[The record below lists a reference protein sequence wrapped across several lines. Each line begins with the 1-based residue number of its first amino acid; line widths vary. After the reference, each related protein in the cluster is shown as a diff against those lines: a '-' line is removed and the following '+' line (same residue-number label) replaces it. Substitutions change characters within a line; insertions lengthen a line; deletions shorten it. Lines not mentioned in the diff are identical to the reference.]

1 MDDFRT
7 WHWLE
12 TVIELGGLKPASER
26 LYRTPSTIS
35 HAIKQLER
43 RIGVTLVETRA
54 RRIRLTEAGAILL
67 EHMRPLIRELEGVQ
81 GVIDQFR
88 ATGASVLRLAVDQ
101 VFPHDLLIQAMERF
115 SLEYPHTRIELFE
128 TVLGGGPALFRDGDV
143 GIYLG
148 LEPVG
153 DHTGVQLG
161 RIRFVPCAGPK
172 HPLVEQ
178 LDSKPPGERLAD
190 GQLRQHRQI
199 VLRDSHPERGAN
211 AGWLGAAQRITVD
224 HMHTAVELMRSGL
237 GFGWLPEHQ
246 VRDEPDLRVLPVD
259 DGLCPEAAVRV
270 YRQRELQASPAHQ
283 CMMEAFVESCRDD

>member
-12 TVIELGGLKPASER
+12 TVIEQGGLKPASER

-54 RRIRLTEAGAILL
+54 RRIRLTEAGSILL

-81 GVIDQFR
+81 GVIYQFR
-88 ATGASVLRLAVDQ
+88 ATGASVIRLAVDQ
-101 VFPHDLLIQAMERF
+101 VYPHDRLIEAMARF
-115 SLEYPHTRIELFE
+115 SEDYPHTRIELFE
-128 TVLGGGPALFRDGDV
+128 TVLGGGPAMFRDGEV

-153 DHTGVQLG
+153 DHTGVQVG
-161 RIRFVPCAGPK
+161 RVRFVPCAGPE

-178 LDSKPPGERLAD
+178 AAKLASD
-190 GQLRQHRQI
+190 ELLVDAQLRQYRQV
-199 VLRDSHPERGAN
+199 VLRDSHPERSAN
-211 AGWLGAAQRITVD
+211 AGWLSAAQRVTVD
-224 HMHTAVELMRSGL
+224 HMHTAVEMIRSGL
-237 GFGWLPEHQ
+237 GFGWLPAHQ
-246 VRDEPDLRVLPVD
+246 VGEERELTVLPVD
-259 DGLCPEAAVRV
+259 EALCPEAGMTL
-270 YRQRELQASPAHQ
+270 YRQRDLMASPAHQ
-283 CMMEAFVESCRDD
+283 CLMEALMESARAD

>member
-26 LYRTPSTIS
+26 LHRTPSTIS

-54 RRIRLTEAGAILL
+54 RRIRLTEAGSILL

-101 VFPHDLLIQAMERF
+101 VFPHEQLIKAMERF
-115 SLEYPHTRIELFE
+115 SQDYPHTRLELFE
-128 TVLGGGPALFRDGDV
+128 TVLGGGPAMFREGEV

-161 RIRFVPCAGPK
+161 RVRFVPCAGPR

-178 LDSKPPGERLAD
+178 AESKSSGQLLAD
-190 GQLRQHRQI
+190 GQLRQYRQI

-211 AGWLGAAQRITVD
+211 AGWLGAAQRVTVD

-246 VRDEPDLRVLPVD
+246 VRDEPDLRVLPVNE
-259 DGLCPEAAVRV
+259 GLCPEAAVML
-270 YRQRELQASPAHQ
+270 YRQRDLQASPAHQ
-283 CMMEAFVESCRDD
+283 CMMEAFVEACRDD

>member
-26 LYRTPSTIS
+26 LHRTPSTIS

-88 ATGASVLRLAVDQ
+88 ATGASVLRIAVDQ
-101 VFPHDLLIQAMERF
+101 VFPHDRLIHAMERF
-115 SLEYPHTRIELFE
+115 SREYPHTRIELFE
-128 TVLGGGPALFRDGDV
+128 TVLGGGPALFRDGEV
-143 GIYLG
+143 GVYLG

-153 DHTGVQLG
+153 DHTGTQVG
-161 RIRFVPCAGPK
+161 RVRFVPCAGPD
-172 HPLVEQ
+172 HPLVDIAGGLPE
-178 LDSKPPGERLAD
+178 GELMSDA
-190 GQLRQHRQI
+190 QLRQYRQV
-199 VLRDSHPERGAN
+199 VLRDSHPEGSTN
-211 AGWLGAAQRITVD
+211 AGWLGAAQRVTVD

-246 VRDEPDLRVLPVD
+246 VREEPDLVVLPVD
-259 DGLCPEAAVRV
+259 DGLCPETAMMLF
-270 YRQRELQASPAHQ
+270 RQRELMASPAHQ
-283 CMMEAFVESCRDD
+283 CMMEALVESARGD